1 MQFSNRDIT
10 LLKIKG
16 GRSIYP
22 IVTNERIKGMSRTN
36 IDENPLLELM
46 NNELSQ
52 FTAGTKDNIRFK
64 GITIPMG
71 TLIF

>member
-1 MQFSNRDIT
+1 
-10 LLKIKG
+10 
-16 GRSIYP
+16 
-22 IVTNERIKGMSRTN
+22 MSRTN

-71 TLIF
+71 TLIV

>member
-1 MQFSNRDIT
+1 
-10 LLKIKG
+10 
-16 GRSIYP
+16 
-22 IVTNERIKGMSRTN
+22 MSRTN

-52 FTAGTKDNIRFK
+52 FTAGTKDNTRFK

-71 TLIF
+71 TLIV